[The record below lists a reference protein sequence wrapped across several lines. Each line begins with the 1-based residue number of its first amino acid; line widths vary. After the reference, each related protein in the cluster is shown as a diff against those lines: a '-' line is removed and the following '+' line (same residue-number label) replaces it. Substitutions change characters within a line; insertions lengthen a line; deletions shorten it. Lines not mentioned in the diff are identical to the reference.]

1 MTHARQI
8 EEEDEEFME
17 SIADDDY
24 IFVMDSQGNL
34 KSVMLPE
41 EYTNNSGKCRK
52 SHEDFRPGRV

>member
-17 SIADDDY
+17 NIADDDY

-34 KSVMLPE
+34 K
-41 EYTNNSGKCRK
+41 
-52 SHEDFRPGRV
+52 